1 LLLFAKAILFLIRFS
16 PWSLKDNIAKY
27 CFDVSKIMLAI
38 TVITPITKKGFNN
51 PILIIGGLWVAIVSF
66 LIAYVLDSKELK

>member
-1 LLLFAKAILFLIRFS
+1 
-16 PWSLKDNIAKY
+16 
-27 CFDVSKIMLAI
+27 MLAI